1 MIVESIYSG
10 GNRKLYS
17 VLFDP
22 EEMRFFS
29 KIQDEDY
36 IEENKSAQ
44 KRAKYGN
51 PLAGAAVGA
60 LVGKGLAGSKKGA
73 LVGGV
78 VGGGIGYHL
87 SKKAIKKNTRYK
99 SIVEKNKELERYLNA
114 SEKDKQYLRD
124 KEARLQQLAAIQS
137 AGVSAGILSR

>member
-1 MIVESIYSG
+1 MIIESIYSG
-10 GNRKLYS
+10 GSRKLYS
-17 VLFDP
+17 VLLDP

-51 PLAGAAVGA
+51 PLTGAAAGAFIGS
-60 LVGKGLAGSKKGA
+60 GLTGSGKGA
-73 LVGGV
+73 LVGSV

-87 SKKAIKKNTRYK
+87 GKKAIKKHK
-99 SIVEKNKELERYLNA
+99 KELERYLNA
-114 SEKDKQYLRD
+114 SEEDKQYLRD
-124 KEARLQQLAAIQS
+124 KEARLRHLAAIES
-137 AGVSAGILSR
+137 AGATAGIYGGVLSRV

>member
-1 MIVESIYSG
+1 MIIESIYSG
-10 GNRKLYS
+10 GSRKLYS

-22 EEMRFFS
+22 EEMRIFS

-78 VGGGIGYHL
+78 VGGGIGYRL
-87 SKKAIKKNTRYK
+87 GKKAIKKHK
-99 SIVEKNKELERYLNA
+99 KELERYLNA
-114 SEKDKQYLRD
+114 SEEDKQYLRD

-137 AGVSAGILSR
+137 AGVTGGILSRG